1 MTAGHASAPS
11 TPGDHRPR
19 VALVTGSSR
28 GLGRATAL
36 ELAARGH
43 VVAVH
48 YLRSQGPAA
57 EVVAEIEAAGG
68 SAAAFG
74 ADVAE
79 ADDCVR
85 LLTEV
90 GEALGPV
97 EVLVNNAGITR
108 DTLAMRMKDDDWQAV
123 LDTNLSGAFRLARGV
138 LRGMLKARWGRIV
151 NVASV
156 VALMGNPG
164 QANYVAS
171 KAGLIGLSKSL
182 AREVSGRGVTVNAV
196 APGFIESD
204 MTDALSEDLKRSYL
218 AQIPAGRFGSAGD
231 VAKAVAFLASDDAA
245 YVTGQTLTVDG
256 GLVMS

>member
-1 MTAGHASAPS
+1 VTTPTTTEDAPA
-11 TPGDHRPR
+11 R

-43 VVAVH
+43 VVGVH
-48 YLRSQGPAA
+48 YVRGEEPAL
-57 EVVAEIEAAGG
+57 ETVARIEAAGG
-68 SAAAFG
+68 RAAAFG
-74 ADVAE
+74 ADVAQP
-79 ADDCVR
+79 ADCTR
-85 LLTEV
+85 LLAEATER
-90 GEALGPV
+90 LGRID
-97 EVLVNNAGITR
+97 VLVNNAGITR

-123 LDTNLSGAFRLARGV
+123 LDTNLSGSFRLARGV

-156 VALMGNPG
+156 VALMGNAG

-171 KAGLIGLSKSL
+171 KAGLIGLTKSL

-196 APGFIESD
+196 APGFIASD
-204 MTDALSEDLKRSYL
+204 MTAELSEDLRERYL
-218 AQIPAGRFGSAGD
+218 GQIPAGRFGQPED

-256 GLVMS
+256 GLVMQ